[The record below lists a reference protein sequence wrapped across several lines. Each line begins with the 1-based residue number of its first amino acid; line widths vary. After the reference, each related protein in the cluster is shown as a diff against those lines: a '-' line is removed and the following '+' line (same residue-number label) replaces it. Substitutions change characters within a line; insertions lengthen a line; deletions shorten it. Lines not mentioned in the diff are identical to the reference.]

1 MKILMVAPPSLHFFS
16 WTDQLKEAGHDIYWF
31 DVLDGGKQ
39 VPRISWVKQ
48 IVGWKLKFNYPGR
61 YFIKDRF
68 CKVYSFIQKFN
79 ENEIAQVF
87 EQKLLEIRP
96 DVVHSFAIQLSCIPI
111 LNIMKKH
118 PSIKWV
124 YSSWGSDLFSF
135 QNDPSYLKD
144 IKKVLPNI
152 KYLFTDC
159 KRDYNIAKKHG
170 FVGEFLGVF
179 PGNGGVKYDEK
190 SILPVFER
198 RIILIKGY
206 NDTIGKGINSVKAI
220 TNDLIFLLKGYTVIV
235 FGADKQI
242 VEYIQTSDTFKKV
255 KTKIYLKSEFILNSE
270 LIKLMGASY
279 IYIGNSI
286 SDGLPNALIEAVGM
300 GAFPIQSNPGNVTA
314 ELIINEQNGLLIQDP
329 LNCKEIEKLIKLA
342 LLNPYMIERAFEYN
356 TNVIKDKYDRGKI
369 KFEIIKSYES
379 IS

>member
-16 WTDQLKEAGHDIYWF
+16 WADQLKEAGHDIYWF
-31 DVLDGGKQ
+31 DVLDGGEQ

-48 IVGWKLKFNYPGR
+48 IVDWKLKFNYPGR
-61 YFIKDRF
+61 YFIKERF
-68 CKVYSFIQKFN
+68 IKVYNFIQIFN
-79 ENEIAQVF
+79 EYDIVKVF
-87 EQKLLEIRP
+87 EEKLLEIQP

-111 LNIMKKH
+111 LSVMEKH
-118 PSIKWV
+118 SSIKWV
-124 YSSWGSDLFSF
+124 YSSWGSDLFYF
-135 QNDPSYLKD
+135 QNDPSCLKD

-152 KYLFTDC
+152 QYLFTDC
-159 KRDYNIAKKHG
+159 KRDYDIAKQHG

-179 PGNGGVKYDEK
+179 PGNGGVKYEQK

-198 RIILIKGY
+198 KIILIKGY

-220 TNDLIFLLKGYTVIV
+220 TNDLTLLLKDYTVIV
-235 FGADKQI
+235 FGADEQI

-255 KTKIYLKSEFILNSE
+255 KTKIYLRSEFIMNSE

-286 SDGLPNALIEAVGM
+286 SDGLPNALIEAIGM
-300 GAFPIQSNPGNVTA
+300 GAFPIQSNPGNVTS
-314 ELIINEQNGLLIQDP
+314 ELINNGQNGLLIQNP
-329 LNCKEIEKLIKLA
+329 LNSNEISNLIKSA
-342 LLNPYMIERAFEYN
+342 ILNPDLIEAAFEYN
-356 TNVIKDKYDRGKI
+356 TNIIKDKYDREKN
-369 KFEIIKSYES
+369 KFEILKLYES